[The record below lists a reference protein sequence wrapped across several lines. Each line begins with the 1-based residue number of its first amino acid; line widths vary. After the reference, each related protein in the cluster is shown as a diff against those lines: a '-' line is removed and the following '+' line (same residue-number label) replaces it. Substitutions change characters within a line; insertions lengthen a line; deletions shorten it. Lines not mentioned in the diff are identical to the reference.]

1 MTSLRG
7 YLTGFVVAFTLVN
20 LASTTHHHGGHSNI
34 FRKQDDWGKYEFA
47 YDIHDPWG
55 NKNFRKEHGHF
66 TKKGG
71 HVEGSYG
78 LHDSKGRLRIVKY
91 TAGKGGFV
99 ASIKTN
105 EPGTSDED
113 AAAAFY
119 NGKDHDH
126 GKWKYDVKTHHEKGK
141 DDWGKDHWGK
151 HDDHKDDHKSHHS
164 KGHFDHYAAAA
175 SEIHSS
181 KQYELPISSDSG
193 EYRRIASHLPRAN
206 FAFL

>member
-1 MTSLRG
+1 MAISCG
-7 YLTGFVVAFTLVN
+7 YLISLIGCTLITLVY
-20 LASTTHHHGGHSNI
+20 STHHHHGGHSNI
-34 FRKQDDWGKYEFA
+34 FRKQDGWGKYEFA

-78 LHDSKGRLRIVKY
+78 LHDAKGRLRIVKY

-113 AAAAFY
+113 SAAAFY
-119 NGKDHDH
+119 NGKDDDH
-126 GKWKYDVKTHHEKGK
+126 GK
-141 DDWGKDHWGK
+141 
-151 HDDHKDDHKSHHS
+151 
-164 KGHFDHYAAAA
+164 
-175 SEIHSS
+175 
-181 KQYELPISSDSG
+181 
-193 EYRRIASHLPRAN
+193 
-206 FAFL
+206 

>member
-1 MTSLRG
+1 MAISCG
-7 YLTGFVVAFTLVN
+7 YLISLIGCTLITLVY
-20 LASTTHHHGGHSNI
+20 STHHHHGGHSNI
-34 FRKQDDWGKYEFA
+34 FRKQDGWGKYEFA

-78 LHDSKGRLRIVKY
+78 LHDAKGRLRIVKY

-113 AAAAFY
+113 SAAAFY
-119 NGKDHDH
+119 NGKDDDH

-141 DDWGKDHWGK
+141 DHWGK
-151 HDDHKDDHKSHHS
+151 HDDHKDDHKHDHKSHKH
-164 KGHFDHYAAAA
+164 HFDHYAAAA
-175 SEIHSS
+175 SELEPQAS
-181 KQYELPISSDSG
+181 KEYKLIPVSSDSDG
-193 EYRRIASHLPRAN
+193 YRRVASHLPRAN
-206 FAFL
+206 FNFL